1 MRLNKFIGDSFL
13 MILSSGIAQVIL
25 IITTPIIT
33 RLYSPAEFG
42 EFTIFS
48 NIAMILIPIINAR
61 YDLLI
66 VNAKN
71 DRSAN
76 ILSQISFLISLLI
89 LLILIPILAISAWL
103 YPNFIL
109 DFIFIIIMLFLVSLT
124 NIFTNYLNKER
135 KYKVLSLIN
144 VFRAGSMALLQ
155 IIFGLLSL
163 GSLGLIIGFSLSYI
177 TGITLGYKTFKKHF
191 NIVRNKEETKAL
203 FLENKNQLVYSTP
216 SILLNSLS
224 FSVVVFFIGILYT
237 NTEVGI
243 YGMAIRVLGIPVT
256 IISLG
261 LSKIFMQQANDY
273 YIERG
278 NFRNL
283 LLKFSSTLVIVS
295 IILYVP
301 LYLFSEELVN
311 ILLGHSWVDAITVIK
326 IVIPLFVIRLIV
338 STVSLS
344 VIVLQK
350 QQLELILQALFL
362 IGTTVT
368 FVISK
373 MLNLTFLNFVSI
385 NTAVL
390 IVSYMIFFIALYYFA
405 KNKQFKNSWSKFINK
420 KDVD

>member
-33 RLYSPAEFG
+33 RLYSSTEFG

-66 VNAKN
+66 VNTKN

-89 LLILIPILAISAWL
+89 LLILIPIFAISAWL

-155 IIFGLLSL
+155 IIFGLLAL

-177 TGITLGYKTFKKHF
+177 AGITLGYKTFKKHF
-191 NIVRNKEETKAL
+191 NIVRDKEETKAL

-273 YIERG
+273 YIEYG

-283 LLKFSSTLVIVS
+283 LLKFSSILVIVS

-362 IGTTVT
+362 IGTTAT

-385 NTAVL
+385 NTVVL

-405 KNKQFKNSWSKFINK
+405 KNKQFKNS
-420 KDVD
+420 

>member
-33 RLYSPAEFG
+33 RLYSPTEFG

-66 VNAKN
+66 VNTKN

-89 LLILIPILAISAWL
+89 LLILIPIFAISAWL

-155 IIFGLLSL
+155 IIFGLLAL

-177 TGITLGYKTFKKHF
+177 AGITLGYKTFKKHF
-191 NIVRNKEETKAL
+191 NIVRDKEETKAL

-273 YIERG
+273 YIEHG

-283 LLKFSSTLVIVS
+283 LLKFSFILVIVS

-362 IGTTVT
+362 IGTTAT

-385 NTAVL
+385 NTVVL

-405 KNKQFKNSWSKFINK
+405 KNKQFKNS
-420 KDVD
+420 

>member
-33 RLYSPAEFG
+33 RLYSPTEFG

-66 VNAKN
+66 VNTKN

-89 LLILIPILAISAWL
+89 LLILIPIFAISAWL

-109 DFIFIIIMLFLVSLT
+109 DFIFIIIILFLVSLT

-155 IIFGLLSL
+155 IIFGLLAL

-177 TGITLGYKTFKKHF
+177 AGITLGYKTFKKHF
-191 NIVRNKEETKAL
+191 NIVRDKEETKAL

-273 YIERG
+273 YIEHG

-283 LLKFSSTLVIVS
+283 LLKFSSILVIVS

-385 NTAVL
+385 NTVVL

-405 KNKQFKNSWSKFINK
+405 KNKQFKNS
-420 KDVD
+420 

>member
-1 MRLNKFIGDSFL
+1 

-33 RLYSPAEFG
+33 RLYSPTEFG

-66 VNAKN
+66 VNTKN

-89 LLILIPILAISAWL
+89 LLILIPIFAISAWL

-155 IIFGLLSL
+155 IIFGLLAL

-177 TGITLGYKTFKKHF
+177 AGITPGYKTFKKHF
-191 NIVRNKEETKAL
+191 NIVRDKEETKAL

-273 YIERG
+273 YIEYG

-283 LLKFSSTLVIVS
+283 LLKFSSILVIVS

-362 IGTTVT
+362 IGTTAT

-385 NTAVL
+385 NTVVL

-405 KNKQFKNSWSKFINK
+405 KNKQFKNS
-420 KDVD
+420 

>member
-33 RLYSPAEFG
+33 RLYSPTEFG

-66 VNAKN
+66 VNTKN

-89 LLILIPILAISAWL
+89 LLILMPIFAISAWL

-155 IIFGLLSL
+155 IIFGLLAL

-177 TGITLGYKTFKKHF
+177 AGITLGYKTFKKHF
-191 NIVRNKEETKAL
+191 NIVRDKEETKAL

-273 YIERG
+273 YIEYG

-283 LLKFSSTLVIVS
+283 LLKFSSILVIVS

-362 IGTTVT
+362 IGTTAT

-385 NTAVL
+385 NTVVL

-405 KNKQFKNSWSKFINK
+405 KNKQFKNS
-420 KDVD
+420 

>member
-33 RLYSPAEFG
+33 RLYSPTEFG

-66 VNAKN
+66 VNTKN

-89 LLILIPILAISAWL
+89 LLILIPIFAISAWL

-155 IIFGLLSL
+155 IIFGLLAL

-177 TGITLGYKTFKKHF
+177 AGITLGYKTFKKHF
-191 NIVRNKEETKAL
+191 NIVRDKEETKAL

-273 YIERG
+273 YIEHG
-278 NFRNL
+278 SFRNL
-283 LLKFSSTLVIVS
+283 LLKFSSILVIVS
-295 IILYVP
+295 IILYMP

-311 ILLGHSWVDAITVIK
+311 ILLGYSWVDAITVIK

-385 NTAVL
+385 NTVVL

-405 KNKQFKNSWSKFINK
+405 KNKQFKNS
-420 KDVD
+420 

>member
-33 RLYSPAEFG
+33 RLYSPTEFG

-66 VNAKN
+66 VNTKN

-89 LLILIPILAISAWL
+89 LLILIPIFAISACL
-103 YPNFIL
+103 YPNVIL

-155 IIFGLLSL
+155 IIFGLLAL

-177 TGITLGYKTFKKHF
+177 AGITLGYKTFKKHF
-191 NIVRNKEETKAL
+191 NIVRDKEETKAL

-273 YIERG
+273 YIEHG

-283 LLKFSSTLVIVS
+283 LLKFSSILVIVS

-362 IGTTVT
+362 IGTTAT

-385 NTAVL
+385 NTIVL

-405 KNKQFKNSWSKFINK
+405 KNKQFKNS
-420 KDVD
+420 

>member
-33 RLYSPAEFG
+33 RLYSPTEFG

-48 NIAMILIPIINAR
+48 NIAMILIPIITAR

-66 VNAKN
+66 VNTKN

-89 LLILIPILAISAWL
+89 LLILIPIFAISAWL

-155 IIFGLLSL
+155 IIFGLLAL

-177 TGITLGYKTFKKHF
+177 AGITLGYKTFKKHF
-191 NIVRNKEETKAL
+191 NIVRDKEETKAL

-273 YIERG
+273 YIEYG

-283 LLKFSSTLVIVS
+283 LLKFSSILVIVS

-362 IGTTVT
+362 IGTTAT

-385 NTAVL
+385 NTVVL

-405 KNKQFKNSWSKFINK
+405 KNKQFKNS
-420 KDVD
+420 

>member
-362 IGTTVT
+362 IDTTVT

-405 KNKQFKNSWSKFINK
+405 KNKQFKNS
-420 KDVD
+420 

>member
-243 YGMAIRVLGIPVT
+243 FGMAIRVLGIPVT

-405 KNKQFKNSWSKFINK
+405 KNKQFKNS
-420 KDVD
+420 

>member
-33 RLYSPAEFG
+33 RLYSPTEFG

-66 VNAKN
+66 VNTKN

-76 ILSQISFLISLLI
+76 ILSTNTVFCISLLI
-89 LLILIPILAISAWL
+89 LLILIPIFAISAWL

-155 IIFGLLSL
+155 IIFGLLAL

-177 TGITLGYKTFKKHF
+177 AGITLGYKTFKKHF
-191 NIVRNKEETKAL
+191 NIVRDKEETKAL

-273 YIERG
+273 YIEYG

-283 LLKFSSTLVIVS
+283 LLKFSSILVIVS

-362 IGTTVT
+362 IGTTAT

-385 NTAVL
+385 NTVVL

-405 KNKQFKNSWSKFINK
+405 KNKQFKNS
-420 KDVD
+420 

>member
-33 RLYSPAEFG
+33 RLYSPTEFG

-66 VNAKN
+66 VNTKN

-89 LLILIPILAISAWL
+89 LLILIPIFAISAWL

-155 IIFGLLSL
+155 IIFGLLAL

-177 TGITLGYKTFKKHF
+177 AGITLGYKTFKKHF
-191 NIVRNKEETKAL
+191 NIVRDKEETKAL

-273 YIERG
+273 YIEYG

-283 LLKFSSTLVIVS
+283 LLKFSSILVIVS

-362 IGTTVT
+362 IGTTAT

-385 NTAVL
+385 NTVVL
-390 IVSYMIFFIALYYFA
+390 IISYMIFFIALYYFA
-405 KNKQFKNSWSKFINK
+405 KNKQFKNS
-420 KDVD
+420 

>member
-311 ILLGHSWVDAITVIK
+311 ILLGHTWVDAITVIK

-405 KNKQFKNSWSKFINK
+405 KNKQFKNS
-420 KDVD
+420 

>member
-33 RLYSPAEFG
+33 RLYSPTEFG

-66 VNAKN
+66 VNTKN

-89 LLILIPILAISAWL
+89 LLILIPIFAISAWL

-144 VFRAGSMALLQ
+144 VFRAGLMALLQ
-155 IIFGLLSL
+155 IIFGLLAL

-177 TGITLGYKTFKKHF
+177 AGITLGYKTFKKHF
-191 NIVRNKEETKAL
+191 NIVRDKEETKAL

-273 YIERG
+273 YIEHG

-283 LLKFSSTLVIVS
+283 LLKFSSILVIVS

-373 MLNLTFLNFVSI
+373 MFNLTFLNFVSI
-385 NTAVL
+385 NTVVL

-405 KNKQFKNSWSKFINK
+405 KNKQFKNS
-420 KDVD
+420 

>member
-33 RLYSPAEFG
+33 RLYSPTEFG

-66 VNAKN
+66 VNTKN

-89 LLILIPILAISAWL
+89 LLILIPIFAISAWL

-155 IIFGLLSL
+155 IIFGLLAL

-177 TGITLGYKTFKKHF
+177 AGITLGYKTFKKHF
-191 NIVRNKEETKAL
+191 NIVRDKEETKAL

-273 YIERG
+273 YIEYG

-283 LLKFSSTLVIVS
+283 LLKFSSILVIVS

-362 IGTTVT
+362 IGTTAT

-385 NTAVL
+385 NTVVL
-390 IVSYMIFFIALYYFA
+390 IASYMIFFIALYYFA
-405 KNKQFKNSWSKFINK
+405 KNKQFKNS
-420 KDVD
+420 

>member
-48 NIAMILIPIINAR
+48 NIVMILIPIINAR

-405 KNKQFKNSWSKFINK
+405 KNKQFKNS
-420 KDVD
+420 

>member
-191 NIVRNKEETKAL
+191 NIVRNKEETKVL

-405 KNKQFKNSWSKFINK
+405 KNKQFKNS
-420 KDVD
+420 

>member
-71 DRSAN
+71 DRNAN

-89 LLILIPILAISAWL
+89 LLILIPLFAISAWL

-155 IIFGLLSL
+155 IIFGLLAL

-177 TGITLGYKTFKKHF
+177 AGITLGYKTFKKHF
-191 NIVRNKEETKAL
+191 NIVKDKEETKEL

-273 YIERG
+273 YIEHG

-311 ILLGHSWVDAITVIK
+311 ILLGHGWVDAIIVIK

-362 IGTTVT
+362 IGATAT

-385 NTAVL
+385 NTVIL

-405 KNKQFKNSWSKFINK
+405 KNRQFKNS
-420 KDVD
+420 

>member
-103 YPNFIL
+103 YQNFIL

-216 SILLNSLS
+216 SILLNGLS

-405 KNKQFKNSWSKFINK
+405 KNKQFKNS
-420 KDVD
+420 

>member
-33 RLYSPAEFG
+33 RLYSPTEFG

-66 VNAKN
+66 VNTKN

-89 LLILIPILAISAWL
+89 LLILIPIFAISAWL

-155 IIFGLLSL
+155 IIFGLLAL

-177 TGITLGYKTFKKHF
+177 AGITLGYKTFKKHF
-191 NIVRNKEETKAL
+191 NIVRDKEETKAL

-256 IISLG
+256 IISLV

-273 YIERG
+273 YIEYG

-283 LLKFSSTLVIVS
+283 LLKFSSILVIVS

-362 IGTTVT
+362 IGTTAT

-385 NTAVL
+385 NTVVL

-405 KNKQFKNSWSKFINK
+405 KNKQFKNS
-420 KDVD
+420 

>member
-1 MRLNKFIGDSFL
+1 
-13 MILSSGIAQVIL
+13 
-25 IITTPIIT
+25 
-33 RLYSPAEFG
+33 
-42 EFTIFS
+42 
-48 NIAMILIPIINAR
+48 
-61 YDLLI
+61 
-66 VNAKN
+66 
-71 DRSAN
+71 
-76 ILSQISFLISLLI
+76 
-89 LLILIPILAISAWL
+89 
-103 YPNFIL
+103 
-109 DFIFIIIMLFLVSLT
+109 
-124 NIFTNYLNKER
+124 
-135 KYKVLSLIN
+135 
-144 VFRAGSMALLQ
+144 MALLQ
-155 IIFGLLSL
+155 IIFGLLAL

-177 TGITLGYKTFKKHF
+177 AGITLGYKTFKKHF
-191 NIVRNKEETKAL
+191 NIVRDKEETKAL

-273 YIERG
+273 YIEHG

-283 LLKFSSTLVIVS
+283 LLKFSSILVIVS

-385 NTAVL
+385 NTVVL
-390 IVSYMIFFIALYYFA
+390 ILSYMIFFIALYYFA
-405 KNKQFKNSWSKFINK
+405 KNKQFKNS
-420 KDVD
+420 

>member
-33 RLYSPAEFG
+33 RLYSPTEFG
-42 EFTIFS
+42 EFTFFS

-66 VNAKN
+66 VNTKN

-89 LLILIPILAISAWL
+89 LLILIPIFAISAWL

-155 IIFGLLSL
+155 IIFGLLAL

-177 TGITLGYKTFKKHF
+177 AGITLGYKTFKKHF
-191 NIVRNKEETKAL
+191 NIVRDKEETKAL

-273 YIERG
+273 YIEYG

-283 LLKFSSTLVIVS
+283 LLKFSSILVIVS

-362 IGTTVT
+362 IGTTAT

-385 NTAVL
+385 NTVVL

-405 KNKQFKNSWSKFINK
+405 KNKQFKNS
-420 KDVD
+420 

>member
-33 RLYSPAEFG
+33 RLYSPTEFG

-66 VNAKN
+66 VNTKN

-89 LLILIPILAISAWL
+89 LLILIPIFAISAWL

-155 IIFGLLSL
+155 IIFGLLAL

-177 TGITLGYKTFKKHF
+177 AGITLGYKTFKKHF
-191 NIVRNKEETKAL
+191 NIVRDKEETKAL

-224 FSVVVFFIGILYT
+224 FSAVVFFIGILYT

-273 YIERG
+273 YIEYG

-283 LLKFSSTLVIVS
+283 LLKFSSILVIVS

-362 IGTTVT
+362 IGTTAT

-385 NTAVL
+385 NTVVL

-405 KNKQFKNSWSKFINK
+405 KNKQFKNS
-420 KDVD
+420 

>member
-25 IITTPIIT
+25 IITIPIIT
-33 RLYSPAEFG
+33 RLYSPTEFG

-66 VNAKN
+66 VNTKN

-89 LLILIPILAISAWL
+89 LLILIPIFAISACL

-155 IIFGLLSL
+155 IIFGLLAL

-177 TGITLGYKTFKKHF
+177 AGITLGYKTFKKHF
-191 NIVRNKEETKAL
+191 NIVRDKEETKAL

-273 YIERG
+273 YIEHG

-283 LLKFSSTLVIVS
+283 LLKFSSILVIVS

-311 ILLGHSWVDAITVIK
+311 ILLGDSWVDAITVIK

-362 IGTTVT
+362 IGTTAT

-385 NTAVL
+385 NTIVL

-405 KNKQFKNSWSKFINK
+405 KNKQFKNS
-420 KDVD
+420 

>member
-33 RLYSPAEFG
+33 RLYSPTEFG

-66 VNAKN
+66 VNTKN

-89 LLILIPILAISAWL
+89 LLILIPIFAISAWL

-155 IIFGLLSL
+155 IIFGLLAL

-177 TGITLGYKTFKKHF
+177 AGITLGYKTFKKHF
-191 NIVRNKEETKAL
+191 NIVRDKEETKAL

-273 YIERG
+273 YIEQG

-283 LLKFSSTLVIVS
+283 LLKFSSILVIVS

-373 MLNLTFLNFVSI
+373 MFNLTFLNFVSI
-385 NTAVL
+385 NTVVL

-405 KNKQFKNSWSKFINK
+405 KNKQFKNS
-420 KDVD
+420 

>member
-33 RLYSPAEFG
+33 RLYSPTEFG

-66 VNAKN
+66 MNTKN

-89 LLILIPILAISAWL
+89 LLILIPIFAISAWL

-155 IIFGLLSL
+155 IIFGLLAL

-177 TGITLGYKTFKKHF
+177 AGITLGYKTFKKHF
-191 NIVRNKEETKAL
+191 NIVRDKEETKAL

-273 YIERG
+273 YIEHG

-283 LLKFSSTLVIVS
+283 LLKFSSILVIVS

-311 ILLGHSWVDAITVIK
+311 ILLGHSWVDAIAVIK

-385 NTAVL
+385 NTVVL

-405 KNKQFKNSWSKFINK
+405 KNKQFKNS
-420 KDVD
+420 

>member
-33 RLYSPAEFG
+33 RLYSPTEFG

-66 VNAKN
+66 VNTKN

-89 LLILIPILAISAWL
+89 LLILIPIFAISAWL

-144 VFRAGSMALLQ
+144 VFRAGSMSLLQ
-155 IIFGLLSL
+155 IIFGLLAL

-177 TGITLGYKTFKKHF
+177 AGITLGYKTFKKHF
-191 NIVRNKEETKAL
+191 NIVRDKEETKAL

-273 YIERG
+273 YIEYG

-283 LLKFSSTLVIVS
+283 LLKFSSILVIVS

-362 IGTTVT
+362 IGTTAT

-385 NTAVL
+385 NTVVL

-405 KNKQFKNSWSKFINK
+405 KNKQFKNS
-420 KDVD
+420 

>member
-33 RLYSPAEFG
+33 RLYSPTEFG

-66 VNAKN
+66 VNTKN

-89 LLILIPILAISAWL
+89 LLLLIPIFAISAWL

-155 IIFGLLSL
+155 IIFGLLAL

-177 TGITLGYKTFKKHF
+177 AGITLGYKTFKKHF
-191 NIVRNKEETKAL
+191 NIVRDKEETKAL

-273 YIERG
+273 YIEHG

-283 LLKFSSTLVIVS
+283 LLKFSSILVIVS

-362 IGTTVT
+362 IGTTAT

-385 NTAVL
+385 NTVVL

-405 KNKQFKNSWSKFINK
+405 KNKQFKNS
-420 KDVD
+420 

>member
-33 RLYSPAEFG
+33 RLYSPTEFG

-66 VNAKN
+66 VNTKN

-89 LLILIPILAISAWL
+89 LLILISIFAISAWL

-155 IIFGLLSL
+155 IIFGLLAL

-177 TGITLGYKTFKKHF
+177 AGITLGYKTFKKHF
-191 NIVRNKEETKAL
+191 NIVRDKEETKAL

-273 YIERG
+273 YIEYG

-283 LLKFSSTLVIVS
+283 LLKFSSILVIVS

-362 IGTTVT
+362 IGTTAT

-385 NTAVL
+385 NTVVL

-405 KNKQFKNSWSKFINK
+405 KNKQFKNS
-420 KDVD
+420 

>member
-33 RLYSPAEFG
+33 RLYSPTEFG

-66 VNAKN
+66 VNTKN

-89 LLILIPILAISAWL
+89 LLILIPIFAISAWL

-155 IIFGLLSL
+155 IIFGLLAL

-177 TGITLGYKTFKKHF
+177 AGITLGYKTFKKHF
-191 NIVRNKEETKAL
+191 NIVRDKEETKAL

-273 YIERG
+273 YIEYG

-283 LLKFSSTLVIVS
+283 LLKFSSILVIVS

-362 IGTTVT
+362 IGTTAT

-373 MLNLTFLNFVSI
+373 MFNLTFLNFVSI
-385 NTAVL
+385 NTVVL

-405 KNKQFKNSWSKFINK
+405 KNKQFKNS
-420 KDVD
+420 

>member
-33 RLYSPAEFG
+33 RLYSPTEFG

-66 VNAKN
+66 VNTKN

-89 LLILIPILAISAWL
+89 LLILIPIFAISAWL

-155 IIFGLLSL
+155 IIFGLLAL

-177 TGITLGYKTFKKHF
+177 AGITLGYKTFKKHF
-191 NIVRNKEETKAL
+191 NIVRDKEETKAL

-273 YIERG
+273 YIEYG

-283 LLKFSSTLVIVS
+283 LLKFSSILVIVS

-362 IGTTVT
+362 IGTTAT

-385 NTAVL
+385 NTVVL
-390 IVSYMIFFIALYYFA
+390 IVSYMIFFITLYYFA
-405 KNKQFKNSWSKFINK
+405 KNKQFKNS
-420 KDVD
+420 

>member
-33 RLYSPAEFG
+33 RLYSPTEFG

-66 VNAKN
+66 VNTKN

-76 ILSQISFLISLLI
+76 ILLQISFLISLLI
-89 LLILIPILAISAWL
+89 LLILIPIFAISAWL

-155 IIFGLLSL
+155 IIFGLLAL

-177 TGITLGYKTFKKHF
+177 AGITLGYKTFKKHF
-191 NIVRNKEETKAL
+191 NIVRDKEETKAL

-273 YIERG
+273 YIEHG

-283 LLKFSSTLVIVS
+283 LLKFSFILVIVS

-362 IGTTVT
+362 IGTTAT

-385 NTAVL
+385 NTIVL
-390 IVSYMIFFIALYYFA
+390 IVSYVTFFIALYYFA
-405 KNKQFKNSWSKFINK
+405 KNKQFKNS
-420 KDVD
+420 

>member
-33 RLYSPAEFG
+33 RLYSPTEFG

-66 VNAKN
+66 VNTKN

-89 LLILIPILAISAWL
+89 LLILIPIFAISAWL

-155 IIFGLLSL
+155 IIFGLLAL

-177 TGITLGYKTFKKHF
+177 AGITLGYKTFKKHF
-191 NIVRNKEETKAL
+191 NIVRDKEETKAL

-273 YIERG
+273 YIEYG

-283 LLKFSSTLVIVS
+283 LLKFSSILVIVS

-362 IGTTVT
+362 IGTTAT

-385 NTAVL
+385 NTVVL
-390 IVSYMIFFIALYYFA
+390 I
-405 KNKQFKNSWSKFINK
+405 
-420 KDVD
+420 

>member
-89 LLILIPILAISAWL
+89 LLILIPIFAISAWL
-103 YPNFIL
+103 YPNFKL

-191 NIVRNKEETKAL
+191 NIVRNKEETKPL

-405 KNKQFKNSWSKFINK
+405 KNKQFKNS
-420 KDVD
+420 

>member
-33 RLYSPAEFG
+33 RLYSPTEFG

-66 VNAKN
+66 VNTKN

-89 LLILIPILAISAWL
+89 LLILIPIFAISAWL

-155 IIFGLLSL
+155 IIFGLLAL

-177 TGITLGYKTFKKHF
+177 AGITLGYKTFKKHF
-191 NIVRNKEETKAL
+191 NIVRDKEETKAL

-273 YIERG
+273 YIEYG

-283 LLKFSSTLVIVS
+283 LLKFSSILVIVS

-362 IGTTVT
+362 IGTTAT

-385 NTAVL
+385 NTIVL

-405 KNKQFKNSWSKFINK
+405 KNKQFKNS
-420 KDVD
+420 

>member
-33 RLYSPAEFG
+33 RLYSPTEFG

-66 VNAKN
+66 VNTKN

-89 LLILIPILAISAWL
+89 LLILIPIFAISAWL

-155 IIFGLLSL
+155 IIFGLLAL

-177 TGITLGYKTFKKHF
+177 AGITLGYKTFKKHF
-191 NIVRNKEETKAL
+191 NIVRDKEETKAL

-216 SILLNSLS
+216 SILINSLS

-273 YIERG
+273 YIEHG

-283 LLKFSSTLVIVS
+283 LLKFSSILVIVS

-385 NTAVL
+385 NTVVL

-405 KNKQFKNSWSKFINK
+405 KNKQFKNS
-420 KDVD
+420 

>member
-33 RLYSPAEFG
+33 RLYSPTEFG

-66 VNAKN
+66 VNTKN

-89 LLILIPILAISAWL
+89 LLILIPIFAISACL

-155 IIFGLLSL
+155 IIFGLLAL

-177 TGITLGYKTFKKHF
+177 AGITLGYKTFKKHF
-191 NIVRNKEETKAL
+191 NIVRDKEETKAL

-283 LLKFSSTLVIVS
+283 LLKFSSILVIVS

-362 IGTTVT
+362 IGTTAT

-385 NTAVL
+385 NTIVL

-405 KNKQFKNSWSKFINK
+405 KNKQFKNS
-420 KDVD
+420 

>member
-283 LLKFSSTLVIVS
+283 LLKFSSTLFIVS

-405 KNKQFKNSWSKFINK
+405 KNKQFKNS
-420 KDVD
+420 

>member
-33 RLYSPAEFG
+33 RLYSPTEFG

-66 VNAKN
+66 VNTKN

-89 LLILIPILAISAWL
+89 LLILIPIFAISAWL
-103 YPNFIL
+103 SPNFIL

-155 IIFGLLSL
+155 IIFGLLAL

-177 TGITLGYKTFKKHF
+177 AGITLGYKTFKKHF
-191 NIVRNKEETKAL
+191 NIVRDKEETKAL

-273 YIERG
+273 YIEYG

-283 LLKFSSTLVIVS
+283 LLKFSSILVIVS

-362 IGTTVT
+362 IGTTAT

-385 NTAVL
+385 NTVVL

-405 KNKQFKNSWSKFINK
+405 KNKQFKNS
-420 KDVD
+420 